1 MEELYKQL
9 VYALHLAVNCNE
21 STSEIVQLIGK
32 AVEICR
38 EAMNHRQE
46 EEQ

>member
-9 VYALHLAVNCNE
+9 VYTLHLAVNCNE
-21 STSEIVQLIGK
+21 STSEIVQLVGK

-38 EAMNHRQE
+38 ETMNHERE